1 MTLFT
6 QSFKH
11 IAGVL
16 FRNLKQLLRACKVE
30 VLTLVCLQ
38 GRDWVNWMT
47 REMKMRKLYLKQT
60 IARDSQTDLKEESG
74 SLSSGESD
82 IGVDDDDEE
91 LLDDE
96 DLQEGRGQGQED
108 VSQTNSL
115 NDSDNDF

>member
-60 IARDSQTDLKEESG
+60 TARDSQTDLK
-74 SLSSGESD
+74 
-82 IGVDDDDEE
+82 V
-91 LLDDE
+91 
-96 DLQEGRGQGQED
+96 RGFPVVLKCSRLTYQREI
-108 VSQTNSL
+108 TFL
-115 NDSDNDF
+115 H